1 MDYSK
6 YTLTPQEMGKVIV
19 WAVGFVGTISFLFY
33 NTWGGLLAVPFGI
46 FIFGKR
52 EERAGKKRR
61 KMELAKQFLEAIQ
74 VVSNALSSGYSMENA
89 WIEAE
94 KEMQQL
100 HGTKALMTCELHHMN
115 HSLGLNE
122 SLEHL
127 LEDFAQRSEVEDI
140 CNFSEV
146 FSFAKKSGGDLIHII
161 ETTAFHMRAKFEVEN
176 EIDVLIASKRLEQ
189 KIMNVIPI
197 FLLAYLRLSSFDY
210 IEQLY
215 GNLFGILFMTVCLG
229 VYVLA
234 IVLAERI
241 ISEIFG

>member
-19 WAVGFVGTISFLFY
+19 WAVGFVGTISYLFY
-33 NTWGGLLAVPFGI
+33 NTLGGLLAVPFGI

-52 EERAGKKRR
+52 EKRAGKKRR

-100 HGTKALMTCELHHMN
+100 HGTKALMTLELHHMN
-115 HSLGLNE
+115 QSLGLNE

-127 LEDFAQRSEVEDI
+127 LEDFALRSEVEDI

-161 ETTAFHMRAKFEVEN
+161 ETTAFHMRAKNEVEN

-210 IEQLY
+210 IQQLY

-234 IVLAERI
+234 IVLAEKI
-241 ISEIFG
+241 MNIQV

>member
-6 YTLTPQEMGKVIV
+6 YTLAPQEMGKVIV
-19 WAVGFVGTISFLFY
+19 WAVGFVGTISYLFY

-52 EERAGKKRR
+52 EKRAGKKRR

-210 IEQLY
+210 IKQLY

-241 ISEIFG
+241 MNIQV